1 MTRSL
6 IGTGAFARCRPVP
19 WNQAAGAA
27 IYRME
32 AAMAD
37 MTRDDLAYRILGS
50 RADAED
56 VVQDC
61 FLRWSAIDRPAVRLQ
76 DIPPSITPSIGGR

>member
-1 MTRSL
+1 
-6 IGTGAFARCRPVP
+6 
-19 WNQAAGAA
+19 
-27 IYRME
+27 
-32 AAMAD
+32 MAD
-37 MTRDDLAYRILGS
+37 MTRDDLATFGAARPGLAGLAYRILCS

>member
-1 MTRSL
+1 M
-6 IGTGAFARCRPVP
+6 P
-19 WNQAAGAA
+19 
-27 IYRME
+27 
-32 AAMAD
+32 D
-37 MTRDDLAYRILGS
+37 MTRRDLATFEAARPGLAGLAYRILGS

-61 FLRWSAIDRPAVRLQ
+61 FLKWSEADHGAIDRPAARLQ